1 MKFHEEG
8 ILKKMEGERRFAF
21 IPVALPHFV
30 SLPLPPSVSLS
41 PLVLLP
47 LSPVLSGVIRS
58 FLAYHI
64 SAPCGPSGHRI

>member
-30 SLPLPPSVSLS
+30 SLPLPPSVPP
-41 PLVLLP
+41 PLVRLP
-47 LSPVLSGVIRS
+47 LSPALSGVIPS
-58 FLAYHI
+58 FLTYHI